1 MPTNKSTEQICTA
14 PSSLSRRSL
23 LKLCVTAAALAAVP
37 VWAKPAPTR
46 ALSFEHLHTGERLSV
61 TYYAN
66 GAYKHSAL
74 AEINHLLRDFRTAQ
88 VHPIRQ
94 QLLDQLYLVH
104 AAIGSDAP
112 FQIICGYRSPA
123 TNAFLRRSGSGV
135 AEHSLHMDG
144 MAIDLRLADTG
155 TRQLRDVAARLKL
168 GGVGYYASSNFVHL
182 DVGRPRQ
189 W

>member
-1 MPTNKSTEQICTA
+1 MSRRGLLQLGMSAAALFAAPAWAMPA
-14 PSSLSRRSL
+14 ARRSL
-23 LKLCVTAAALAAVP
+23 A
-37 VWAKPAPTR
+37 
-46 ALSFEHLHTGERLSV
+46 FEHLHTGERLAI

-66 GAYKHSAL
+66 GVYNDHAL
-74 AEINHLLRDFRTAQ
+74 GAINHLLRDFRTAEIY
-88 VHPIRQ
+88 PIRR

-104 AAIGSDAP
+104 AAVGSDAP
-112 FQIICGYRSPA
+112 YRIICGYRSPA
-123 TNAFLRRSGSGV
+123 TNAFLRRTSTGV

-144 MAIDLRLADTG
+144 MAIDLRLADTR
-155 TRQLRDVAARLKL
+155 TRHLRDVAARLKL